1 MLTINT
7 GLKDRLCCVI
17 CRPNVQCMAKLR
29 ILGRSFQDFKTK
41 NQDKIQPKLRLII
54 LFA

>member
-17 CRPNVQCMAKLR
+17 CRPNVQCMVKLQ
-29 ILGRSFQDFKTK
+29 ILGRSFQFKRK
-41 NQDKIQPKLRLII
+41 IQDKNQPKLRLII